1 MGNPQLAESLVKD
14 GPVMRAEISLRRK
27 PSNGDGYRWTMSKGS
42 TVFPIREGLTL
53 KAHGYVEWRTPLSY
67 VVPAL
72 RDLTGSYRNLR
83 QERQSTPQLR
93 QQ

>member
-1 MGNPQLAESLVKD
+1 
-14 GPVMRAEISLRRK
+14 MRAEINLRRK
-27 PSNGDGYRWTMSKGS
+27 PSNGDSYRWTLSKGS

-72 RDLTGSYRNLR
+72 RDLTGSYRTLR